1 MHVIL
6 AAVAA
11 YVFGI
16 FTPSFGRIVKSFFA
30 SEAKTVELTVIADAK
45 AEVKKL

>member
-1 MHVIL
+1 MHIIL
-6 AAVAA
+6 AAIAA
-11 YVFGI
+11 YVFGV

-30 SEAKTVELTVIADAK
+30 KEATKAVAVVEADVK